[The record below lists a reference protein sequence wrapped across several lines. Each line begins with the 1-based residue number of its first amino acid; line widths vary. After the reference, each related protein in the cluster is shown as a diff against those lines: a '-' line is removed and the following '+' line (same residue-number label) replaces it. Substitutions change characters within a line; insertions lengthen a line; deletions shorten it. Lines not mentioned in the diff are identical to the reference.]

1 MFLFKWDSRFS
12 KLFLSEAL
20 IRKGCIMRLKGVGLL
35 APGLKKQSFINFGI
49 HAAVTYTTWVQYSL
63 VMSGSYI
70 FVTYLEAYLTLKLCK
85 ICFFFSVPLLQS
97 PY

>member
-1 MFLFKWDSRFS
+1 
-12 KLFLSEAL
+12 
-20 IRKGCIMRLKGVGLL
+20 MRLKGVDLGLL
-35 APGLKKQSFINFGI
+35 ALRLKKQSFINFGI
-49 HAAVTYTTWVQYSL
+49 HAAVTYTTWAQCSL

-85 ICFFFSVPLLQS
+85 MWFFFSLPLLQS